1 MEIYCC
7 CSTFYCQFA
16 GVSFVRLLAGA
27 EFVYARNLGVVCS
40 GEC

>member
-16 GVSFVRLLAGA
+16 DISLVRLLVVA
-27 EFVYARNLGVVCS
+27 EFVYARNLSVVCL